1 MSKTSNLDMFYS
13 LADVQGI
20 QVLVNTRT
28 SASSPSPSVTNVY
41 GRVPSPTPAIKASSF
56 DPGVYQLV
64 GATTTLTMGE
74 PTAPLVLTKRV
85 RKEEQQSP
93 RSKCSPNR
101 THITESDLFGVL
113 NPFIN
118 ISYTFSS

>member
-1 MSKTSNLDMFYS
+1 M
-13 LADVQGI
+13 
-20 QVLVNTRT
+20 NTKT
-28 SASSPSPSVTNVY
+28 SASSPSPPVTNVY
-41 GRVPSPTPAIKASSF
+41 GRVPSPTPAIEASSF
-56 DPGVYQLV
+56 GPGVYQLV

-74 PTAPLVLTKRV
+74 PTAPLVLTKRI

-93 RSKCSPNR
+93 RSECSPNR
-101 THITESDLFGVL
+101 THIMESDPFGMV